1 MVEAVD
7 MADVILRDVDPLL
20 LERISRLAVAR
31 GWTRE
36 HTCMVLLEQGVFA
49 GEHEM
54 SHGFANLEVDALS
67 EAIHALQALPAGA
80 EFG

>member
-1 MVEAVD
+1 

-20 LERISRLAVAR
+20 LERI
-31 GWTRE
+31 WTRE
-36 HTCMVLLEQGVFA
+36 HTCMVLLEQGLFP

-54 SHGFANLEVDALS
+54 SHGFEHPEVDVLS